1 MLHVNCNAIASV
13 LSVCMD
19 VTLEMGSCVR
29 FFFSSLSLLMNT
41 TFDRFGTRHTIKGR
55 EPNLYPRRIRIFS

>member
-13 LSVCMD
+13 VSVCMD

-29 FFFSSLSLLMNT
+29 FFFLSLS
-41 TFDRFGTRHTIKGR
+41 
-55 EPNLYPRRIRIFS
+55 PNEHNF